1 MSQEISR
8 DELRDRLEELT
19 IVEALPRAAFRRLHL
34 PHAVNLP
41 KSQVEA
47 LAPELLPDLHAEIVV
62 YCGSWLCRS
71 SDRVADKLRRL
82 GYTYVRVYRGG
93 KADWRRAG
101 LPTVSPSAPL
111 TRSGKSR

>member
-1 MSQEISR
+1 MIEEISR
-8 DELRDRLEELT
+8 EELCRRLDELT
-19 IVEALPRAAFRRLHL
+19 VVEALPRPAFRRRHL
-34 PHAVNLP
+34 PSAINMP

-47 LAPELLPDLHAEIVV
+47 LAPALLPDLDAEIVV

-101 LPTVSPSAPL
+101 LPTVRA
-111 TRSGKSR
+111 

>member
-8 DELRDRLEELT
+8 DELRDRLDELT
-19 IVEALPRAAFRRLHL
+19 LVEALPRAAFRRLHL
-34 PHAVNLP
+34 PNAVNLP

-47 LAPELLPDLHAEIVV
+47 LAPELLPDLEAEIVV

-101 LPTVSPSAPL
+101 LPTVRSA
-111 TRSGKSR
+111 

>member
-1 MSQEISR
+1 VSQEISR
-8 DELRDRLEELT
+8 DELRDRLDDVTL
-19 IVEALPRAAFRRLHL
+19 VEALPHAAFRRLHL
-34 PHAVNLP
+34 PNAVNLP

-47 LAPELLPDLHAEIVV
+47 LAPELLPDRNAEIVV

-71 SDRVADKLRRL
+71 SDRVAEKLRRL

-101 LPTVSPSAPL
+101 LPTVRSA
-111 TRSGKSR
+111 